1 MSNKQGVSYI
11 KTAVW
16 TLVICMILSLAITY
30 ASLMTLIQNAE
41 NNTQRALDSF
51 VTENSKLIYNSLKKA
66 SDFTESLNKSFY
78 VSAVSEE
85 LGMDISGNVLYHENE
100 QGVMIYQ
107 IANPNVAYEWED
119 TLKLRATY
127 DIILPMRFAGQTVVT
142 LRIPQ
147 KVVSYY
153 NLKTD

>member
-1 MSNKQGVSYI
+1 MLNKKGISYV

-16 TLVICMILSLAITY
+16 VLIICMILSLVLTY
-30 ASLMTLIQNAE
+30 ASLMTLIQTAE
-41 NNTQRALDSF
+41 SNTQRVLDGF
-51 VTENSKLIYNSLKKA
+51 VTHNSKLIYESLKNG

-78 VSAVSEE
+78 VSTVSDE
-85 LGMDISGNVLYHENE
+85 LSMDFSGNMLYYINE
-100 QGVMIYQ
+100 QGVVIYR

-127 DIILPMRFAGQTVVT
+127 DILLPVTFAGQTVAI

-153 NLKTD
+153 NLK

>member
-1 MSNKQGVSYI
+1 MVNKQGLSYI

-16 TLVICMILSLAITY
+16 TLVICMVLSLTMTC
-30 ASLMTLIQNAE
+30 ASLMTLIQTAE
-41 NNTQRALDSF
+41 SNIQRVLDGY
-51 VTENSKLIYNSLKKA
+51 VTKNSKLIYDSLKKG
-66 SDFTESLNKSFY
+66 SDFTQSLNESFY

-100 QGVMIYQ
+100 QGVLIYQ

-127 DIILPMRFAGQTVVT
+127 DIILPVRFAGQTVAT

>member
-1 MSNKQGVSYI
+1 MV
-11 KTAVW
+11 
-16 TLVICMILSLAITY
+16 LSLTMTY
-30 ASLMTLIQNAE
+30 ASLMTLIQTAE
-41 NNTQRALDSF
+41 SNTQRVLDSY
-51 VTENSKLIYNSLKKA
+51 VTENSKWIYDSLKKG
-66 SDFTESLNKSFY
+66 SDFTESLNESFY

-100 QGVMIYQ
+100 QGVLIYQ

-127 DIILPMRFAGQTVVT
+127 DIILPLSFAGQTVT
-142 LRIPQ
+142 SLRIPQ

>member
-1 MSNKQGVSYI
+1 MLNKKGISYV

-16 TLVICMILSLAITY
+16 VLIICMILSLVLTY
-30 ASLMTLIQNAE
+30 ASLMTLIQTAE
-41 NNTQRALDSF
+41 SNTQRVLDGF
-51 VTENSKLIYNSLKKA
+51 VTQNSKLIYESLKNG

-78 VSAVSEE
+78 VSTVSDE
-85 LGMDISGNVLYHENE
+85 LSMDFSGNMLYYINE
-100 QGVMIYQ
+100 QGVVIYR

-127 DIILPMRFAGQTVVT
+127 DILLPVTFAGQTVAT

-153 NLKTD
+153 NLK

>member
-1 MSNKQGVSYI
+1 
-11 KTAVW
+11 
-16 TLVICMILSLAITY
+16 
-30 ASLMTLIQNAE
+30 MTLIQTAE
-41 NNTQRALDSF
+41 SNTQRVLDGF
-51 VTENSKLIYNSLKKA
+51 VTQNSKLIYESLKNG

-78 VSAVSEE
+78 VSTVSDE
-85 LGMDISGNVLYHENE
+85 LSMDFSGNMLYYINE
-100 QGVMIYQ
+100 QGVVIYR

-127 DIILPMRFAGQTVVT
+127 DILLPVTFAGQTVAT

-153 NLKTD
+153 NLK